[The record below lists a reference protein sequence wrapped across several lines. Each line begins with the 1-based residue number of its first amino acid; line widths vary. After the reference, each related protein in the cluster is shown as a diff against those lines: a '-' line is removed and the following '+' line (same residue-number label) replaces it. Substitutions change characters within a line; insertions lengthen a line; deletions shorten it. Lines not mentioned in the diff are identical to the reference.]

1 MLIPKSISID
11 MIMNTKA
18 NNLSFV
24 DLHTHCLPQMDDGAK
39 DCDMS
44 VRMLQTLKNQGA
56 RKVFLTSHYYPQR
69 EPIPNFLQ
77 RRSESYQLLSSFRG
91 TADSPETFLGA
102 EIYLTQGL
110 CEVDLRPLCLGDTR
124 ILLLELPRQSY
135 RPWILEELRNLT
147 YALNIIPVLAH
158 IERYQAYYH
167 SQDFQELLSFEDLIL
182 QFNAGALQN
191 RENRRFLYSLSEEGY
206 PMLIGSDT
214 HDMGERM
221 PSFDKALPV
230 LTKKRHG
237 QELLLN
243 VQKTCADLGL

>member
-1 MLIPKSISID
+1 MLIPKNIN
-11 MIMNTKA
+11 MIMNPKK

-39 DCDMS
+39 DCNMS
-44 VRMLQTLKNQGA
+44 IQMLQTLKKQGV
-56 RKVFLTSHYYPQR
+56 RKAFLTSHYYSQR
-69 EPIPNFLQ
+69 ESLSGFLQ
-77 RRSESYQLLSSFRG
+77 RRSDSYQILSSFQG
-91 TADSPETFLGA
+91 IADSPETFLGA
-102 EIYLTQGL
+102 EIYLTQEL
-110 CEVDLRPLCLGDTR
+110 YEQDLRPLCLGDTR

-135 RPWILEELRNLT
+135 RPWILEELHNLT

-158 IERYQAYYH
+158 IERYQTYYH
-167 SQDFQELLSFEDLIL
+167 SQDFKELLSFEDLIL
-182 QFNAGALQN
+182 QFNAGALQS

-214 HDMGERM
+214 HNMSARM

-237 QELLLN
+237 QELLSN
-243 VQKTCADLGL
+243 VQKTCSDLGL

>member
-1 MLIPKSISID
+1 MLIPKSIN
-11 MIMNTKA
+11 MNTKT

-39 DCDMS
+39 DCNMS
-44 VRMLQTLKNQGA
+44 IQMLQTLKKQGV
-56 RKVFLTSHYYPQR
+56 RKVFLTPHYYPQR
-69 EPIPNFLQ
+69 ESLSDFLQ
-77 RRSESYQLLSSFRG
+77 RRSDSYRMLSSFRG
-91 TADSPETFLGA
+91 IADSPEAFLGA
-102 EIYLTQGL
+102 EIYLVRGL
-110 CEVDLRPLCLGDTR
+110 YEADLRPLCLGDTR
-124 ILLLELPRQSY
+124 LLLLELPRQSY
-135 RPWILEELRNLT
+135 HAWILEELHNLT

-167 SQDFQELLSFEDLIL
+167 SEDFEELLSFEDLIL
-182 QFNAGALQN
+182 QFNAGALQS
-191 RENRRFLYSLSEEGY
+191 RENCRFLYSLSEQGY

-214 HDMGERM
+214 HNMSTRS

-243 VQKTCADLGL
+243 VQKTCADLKL